1 MPIDKT
7 KSTQSMPALTE
18 GQWQEFQ
25 DKGYL
30 RLGRILNGDELRAQ
44 QQRIDDIMLGKAN
57 VDYERLIMQLD
68 RGASSYAN
76 VGEQTTGFKGAT
88 LDYRKIQGLDL
99 DPLFLSYLQRPLFK
113 NICERTYGENP
124 VLCLRAMFMNK
135 PAHRGSVL
143 PWHQDRWTTFD
154 RDPQITVWTAL
165 DPATTENGCVHIIE
179 GSHRKLINP
188 DHPSGFLTEKQ
199 IEEVEKDAVVVPLIL
214 EAGEAILL
222 HNWLLHTSDVN
233 QSDIPRRAFSVCYMD
248 GETRIAEN
256 GQPVDGLQ
264 AVFGKGSIGP
274 NYQNTT

>member
-135 PAHRGSVL
+135 PAGEGTLL
-143 PWHQDRWTTFD
+143 PWHQDGTGAWRLSIA
-154 RDPQITVWTAL
+154 PQVTIWTAL
-165 DPATTENGCVHIIE
+165 DPMTVDNGAMQIVP
-179 GSHRKLINP
+179 GSHKLGILNKGHYTSAA
-188 DHPSGFLTEKQ
+188 DIEAHASASDVVDLT
-199 IEEVEKDAVVVPLIL
+199 A
-214 EAGEAILL
+214 EAGEAILI
-222 HNWLLHTSDVN
+222 HNWMLHRSGVN
-233 QSDIPRRAFSVCYMD
+233 DTTGPRRAYSIAYMD
-248 GETRIAEN
+248 ADTVAVESGEPFPVIFGEN
-256 GQPVDGLQ
+256 ALRP
-264 AVFGKGSIGP
+264 AVS
-274 NYQNTT
+274 

>member
-113 NICERTYGENP
+113 NICERT
-124 VLCLRAMFMNK
+124 
-135 PAHRGSVL
+135 
-143 PWHQDRWTTFD
+143 
-154 RDPQITVWTAL
+154 
-165 DPATTENGCVHIIE
+165 
-179 GSHRKLINP
+179 
-188 DHPSGFLTEKQ
+188 
-199 IEEVEKDAVVVPLIL
+199 
-214 EAGEAILL
+214 
-222 HNWLLHTSDVN
+222 
-233 QSDIPRRAFSVCYMD
+233 
-248 GETRIAEN
+248 
-256 GQPVDGLQ
+256 
-264 AVFGKGSIGP
+264 
-274 NYQNTT
+274 